1 MFNKEK
7 EKAPMTAPSF
17 NILSSDAE
25 LKGDITTSGDFRID
39 GKLRG
44 SIICKG
50 KLTLGITGYIEGRI
64 ECENAEISGK
74 IDGDI
79 TSLGRV
85 SIKDTAI
92 FNGKIVT
99 RELSVEPTIYAGS
112 RLTMDCVTM
121 FQEKEKESTL
131 KYVDFEYPKV
141 EVKN

>member
-1 MFNKEK
+1 MGFRKEK
-7 EKAPMTAPSF
+7 ETITPSPSF

-74 IDGDI
+74 VDGDI
-79 TSLGRV
+79 TALGRV

-99 RELSVEPTIYAGS
+99 RELSVEPGS
-112 RLTMDCVTM
+112 RITMDCVAM
-121 FQEKEKESTL
+121 FQEKESTL

>member
-1 MFNKEK
+1 MFKKEK
-7 EKAPMTAPSF
+7 EKLPMAPSF

-39 GKLRG
+39 GKLTG

-50 KLTLGITGYIEGRI
+50 KLTLGVTGRIQGHI
-64 ECENAEISGK
+64 ECENAEISGT

-79 TSLGRV
+79 TALGRV

-99 RELSVEPTIYAGS
+99 TELAVEPGS
-112 RLTMDCVTM
+112 RITMECVAM
-121 FQEKEKESTL
+121 FQQKEKESTL
-131 KYVDFEYPKV
+131 KYVDFEYSKV

>member
-1 MFNKEK
+1 MGFRKEK
-7 EKAPMTAPSF
+7 ETITPSPSF

-74 IDGDI
+74 VDGDI
-79 TSLGRV
+79 TALGRV

-99 RELSVEPTIYAGS
+99 RELSVEPGS
-112 RLTMDCVTM
+112 RITMDCVAM